1 MFDNT
6 NLGGQKRARAVRWV
20 GRAVGALASV
30 LLCVMVII
38 TCIDVVGRYFF
49 AAPLLGAHELITL
62 AMGMMIYLSLPL
74 VTAAREHL
82 TVDLAGK
89 FLGPSGKCIQ
99 LVVVNTVAALTFV
112 LFSYLLWLHGIGLA
126 DDLMTTEDFEI
137 EQAPLA
143 FLMAVMCFFTI
154 IVFLYHVV
162 RDILNKEA
170 DYTKP
175 KPEPQM
181 RDGSDL

>member
-1 MFDNT
+1 
-6 NLGGQKRARAVRWV
+6 
-20 GRAVGALASV
+20 
-30 LLCVMVII
+30 
-38 TCIDVVGRYFF
+38 
-49 AAPLLGAHELITL
+49 
-62 AMGMMIYLSLPL
+62 
-74 VTAAREHL
+74 
-82 TVDLAGK
+82 
-89 FLGPSGKCIQ
+89 
-99 LVVVNTVAALTFV
+99 
-112 LFSYLLWLHGIGLA
+112 
-126 DDLMTTEDFEI
+126 MTTEDFEI